1 MNGMS
6 LSMSITW
13 PLRSGNASAA
23 LSKEAAMA
31 DRPVRFALIG
41 AGAIGQTYAQAFDQ
55 SNVARLVAVVD
66 IRDAAA
72 AALAEAAQCRAFGST
87 SEMLESA
94 CPEAAVVCTPPVTH
108 PDVAVELLN
117 AGVPVLCEKPLA
129 TSVPEARR
137 MLDAAEK
144 ADRLLTMASKFRC
157 VGDVIQAKS
166 FIESGTIGDVVLF
179 ENVFSS
185 HVDMTSRWNSDP
197 SVSGGG
203 VLIDNGT
210 HSVDILRYFLG
221 PLAELQVVEG
231 KRSQGL
237 AVEET
242 VRLNVRSADGAL
254 GSIDLSWSID
264 KEQPAYISIYGTQGT
279 LQVGWKQSRYRRFGD
294 KEWTDFGR
302 GYSKVAAF
310 LRQIENFALAL
321 QGKEDL
327 LVSPED
333 ALASVDAIE
342 AAYRSMAASPWHAI
356 GPKLHESSVADRPP
370 RAARERI
377 A

>member
-1 MNGMS
+1 
-6 LSMSITW
+6 
-13 PLRSGNASAA
+13 
-23 LSKEAAMA
+23 MA
-31 DRPVRFALIG
+31 DNPVRFALIG
-41 AGAIGQTYAQAFDQ
+41 AGAIGQTYAQAFAQ
-55 SNVARLVAVVD
+55 SQVASLAAVVD
-66 IRDAAA
+66 VRHAAA
-72 AALAEAAQCRAFGST
+72 DALAEAAQCRAFANT
-87 SEMLESA
+87 SDMLASA
-94 CPEAAVVCTPPVTH
+94 RPDAAVVCTPPATH

-117 AGVPVLCEKPLA
+117 AGIPVLCEKPLA
-129 TSVPEARR
+129 TSVPEAQG
-137 MLDAAEK
+137 MLAAAKK
-144 ADRLLTMASKFRC
+144 AGRLLTMASKFRC
-157 VGDVIQAKS
+157 VEDVIQAKS
-166 FIESGTIGDVVLF
+166 FVESGTIGDVVLF
-179 ENVFSS
+179 ENVFSA

-221 PLAELQVVEG
+221 PLSELQVVEG

-242 VRLNVRSADGAL
+242 VRLSVRSADGAL

-294 KEWTDFGR
+294 KEWTEFGM
-302 GYSKVAAF
+302 GYNKVAAF
-310 LRQIENFALAL
+310 VRQIENFALVL
-321 QGKEDL
+321 QGDEDL
-327 LVSPED
+327 IVSPED

-342 AAYRSMAASPWHAI
+342 AAYRALAASPWHAI
-356 GPKLHESSVADRPP
+356 APKLHDPS
-370 RAARERI
+370 AAERQGPARRGRI